1 MMSSPLQPL
10 LKGNGLPVHCAEQI
24 LYFIHK
30 EGYLCIPDIVERS
43 KFSLTAIRNNIN
55 RLRRRDMIELSH
67 KESKRVYF
75 KISKSERLR
84 MKEAKDHFL
93 NHI

>member
-1 MMSSPLQPL
+1 MSSPLRPL
-10 LKGNGLPVHCAEQI
+10 LKDNGLPIHCAEQI

-30 EGYLCIPDIVERS
+30 EGFLCIPEIIQKS
-43 KFSLTAIRNNIN
+43 KFSLTAIRNNVN
-55 RLRRRDMIELSH
+55 RLRHRGMIELSH

-75 KISKSERLR
+75 KISKSEKLR
-84 MKEAKDHFL
+84 MKDDEGHFL

>member
-1 MMSSPLQPL
+1 MMSSPLRPL

-30 EGYLCIPDIVERS
+30 EGSLCIPDIVQRS
-43 KFSLTAIRNNIN
+43 KFSLTAIRNNVN
-55 RLRRRDMIELSH
+55 RLRHRGMIELSH
-67 KESKRVYF
+67 KDSKRVYF
-75 KISKSERLR
+75 KISKSEQLK
-84 MKEAKDHFL
+84 MKEEEEHFL